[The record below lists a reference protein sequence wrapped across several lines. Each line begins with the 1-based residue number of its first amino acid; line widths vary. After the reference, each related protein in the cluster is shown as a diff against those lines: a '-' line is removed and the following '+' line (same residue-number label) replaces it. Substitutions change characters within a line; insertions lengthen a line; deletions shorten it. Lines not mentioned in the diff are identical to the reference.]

1 VQQWQQFVDQLRSTD
16 TTAEVH
22 LRVGFLDMV
31 ATAQQLDVFL
41 TGLSASARAELDV
54 RREKAKAT
62 LDSLRSAKL
71 LP

>member
-1 VQQWQQFVDQLRSTD
+1 
-16 TTAEVH
+16 VH